1 MKNSIDEIKRP
12 TALVRYG
19 RWWPVLLGP
28 LTMVLVYIARL
39 LDIQW
44 IVSRTPNENI
54 ALVLVG
60 ISLVGFTVQAFLF
73 RSEFHLFMASL
84 CAAFFCRE
92 WHFPGTSK
100 GIYIALGVLAVWAVM
115 RRKKLESYIKNSMV
129 KIWIPC
135 MIATYFLSQLIA
147 RRAFRGI
154 LPIEDEVNVALEESI
169 ETVAH
174 IMMIVICLIALKAR
188 GGKVKKTNNN

>member
-1 MKNSIDEIKRP
+1 MKDGIDEIQNSS
-12 TALVRYG
+12 ALGQYG
-19 RWWPVLLGP
+19 KWWPVLLGP

-44 IVSRTPNENI
+44 MVSRGPNEYI

-60 ISLVGFTVQAFLF
+60 ISLVGFTIQAILF

-84 CAAFFCRE
+84 CGAFFCRE
-92 WHFPGTSK
+92 WHFPGTGK
-100 GIYIALGVLAVWAVM
+100 GIYIALGVLAFWVVM
-115 RRKKLESYIKNSMV
+115 RRKELESYIRNSLV
-129 KIWIPC
+129 KVWIPC
-135 MIATYFLSQLIA
+135 TFATYFLSQLIA

-154 LPIEDEVNVALEESI
+154 LPIEDEVNVALEESV

-188 GGKVKKTNNN
+188 RGKVKNSEHS